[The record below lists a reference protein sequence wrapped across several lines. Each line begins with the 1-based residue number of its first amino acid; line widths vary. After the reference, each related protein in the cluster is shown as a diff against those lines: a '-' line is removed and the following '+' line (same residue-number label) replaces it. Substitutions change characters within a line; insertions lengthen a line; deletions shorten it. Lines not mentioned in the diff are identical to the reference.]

1 MPALVF
7 WTSFIFVFYAYI
19 GYPAVLIVWKR
30 IAGKPV
36 HKSNHEPAVSLIV
49 VAYNEKSNIRRK
61 IENCLSLDYPRD
73 RMEILVSLDGPTD
86 GTEVLM
92 FKLASQGVR
101 LIYSPNHKGKAAA
114 INSAVEKAR
123 GEILVFVDARQT
135 LDRSAVRELVSNFTD
150 PEVGAA
156 SGELVLVDGQ
166 NREAS
171 DGVGLYWR
179 YEKFIRA
186 SESSVHSVIGV
197 TGAIHAIRKSLFCEL
212 SENTILDD
220 VAIPMAVVLAGRRV
234 IFDSSARA
242 FDRVAPDPETE
253 YRRKVR
259 TLAGNFQLL
268 AIMPRLLLPW
278 KNPVFFQFYS
288 HKIARLFAPYGLIL
302 MYAANVFLLRNPYG
316 IFLALQTLWY
326 ACALLGY
333 FACNESGAG
342 TRRLAIV
349 PGQKAGRT

>member
-7 WTSFIFVFYAYI
+7 WASFIFVFYAYI
-19 GYPAVLIVWKR
+19 GYPAVLLIWKR
-30 IAGKPV
+30 LAAKPV
-36 HKSNHEPAVSLIV
+36 RKSNHEPKVSLIV
-49 VAYNEKSNIRRK
+49 AAYNEKTNIRRK
-61 IENCLSLDYPRD
+61 IENCMSQDYPRD
-73 RMEILVSLDGPTD
+73 RMEILVSLDGSTD

-92 FKLASQGVR
+92 FKLASHGVR

-114 INSAVEKAR
+114 INSAVEKAS

-135 LDRSAVRELVSNFTD
+135 LDRRAVRELVANFTD

-166 NREAS
+166 NQEAGDS
-171 DGVGLYWR
+171 IGLYWR

-197 TGAIHAIRKSLFCEL
+197 TGAIYAIRKDLFHQL

-234 IFDSSARA
+234 VFDSSARA
-242 FDRVAPDPETE
+242 FDRVVLQPEAE

-268 AIMPRLLLPW
+268 TIMPRLLLPW
-278 KNPVFFQFYS
+278 SNPVFFQFYS
-288 HKIARLFAPYGLIL
+288 HKIARLFVPYCLVL
-302 MYAANVFLLRNPYG
+302 MYVANVFLLRSPYG
-316 IFLALQTLWY
+316 IFLALQTIWY

-333 FACNESGAG
+333 FACSGMIAK
-342 TRRLAIV
+342 
-349 PGQKAGRT
+349 QKEGRT